1 MICPKCGEEMP
12 DSEKVCRK
20 CKAAE
25 EKQSPRTQPDTEPEE
40 KAEKAP
46 APGIDKKTIAIA
58 AAAVVLVAGIFI
70 IRSLPD
76 DKISTSSSSQAETT
90 AAAETT
96 TTAETTAA
104 AASEAPSESDEEPAL
119 SEDESSSSSADI
131 DSTYKTKFEGYDAF
145 LMFGD
150 KNWRFG
156 NWNGTGEETE
166 GFGIDADI
174 TGDGEYTV
182 TLNEL
187 VLGPEDRINDNADT
201 DEDGNVVPAQGTVVF
216 CVDIIGICDGTTY
229 RNGDKLI
236 ENKLSDAEDGRN
248 YPNVDKSLKG
258 RFKGDS
264 SDVKVKVTSIKAD
277 GKEVEFDPDKI
288 IYGNAED
295 NSNVF
300 RIEIYNEYSDTKESP
315 PIDKNALT
323 FKELSVTFTIE
334 GLGEVGPFD
343 TPEWAG

>member
-20 CKAAE
+20 CRAAE

-40 KAEKAP
+40 KKEKAP
-46 APGIDKKTIAIA
+46 ASGIDKKTIAIA
-58 AAAVVLVAGIFI
+58 AAAVVLIAGIFL

-76 DKISTSSSSQAETT
+76 DKVSTSSSSQAETT
-90 AAAETT
+90 AAA
-96 TTAETTAA
+96 
-104 AASEAPSESDEEPAL
+104 ASEAPPESTDEPAL
-119 SEDESSSSSADI
+119 SEDESSTSSANI

-150 KNWRFG
+150 KNWKFG

-187 VLGPEDRINDNADT
+187 ILGSENRINDNADT

-229 RNGDKLI
+229 RDGGELI

-248 YPNVDKSLKG
+248 YPNADKSLKG
-258 RFKGDS
+258 RFKGDG

-277 GKEVEFDPDKI
+277 GKEVDFDPDKI

-295 NSNVF
+295 NTNCF
-300 RIEIYNEYSDTKESP
+300 RIEIYNEYGDTKEAP